1 VSEAQREVVKLA
13 EILSI
18 PVATSLNAKGT
29 IPEDHPLCI
38 GVVGSYSRWCTN
50 RLVAEADL
58 VLFIGSHTGSQVTNE
73 WRIPPAGTPVIQI
86 DIDPGELGRNYPAEV
101 ALLGDVKVT
110 VRRLL
115 EAVEPK
121 QQTTEWL
128 QHVHRLVGEWRT
140 ETEPLLNSDAVPIR
154 PERICQE
161 LTGFLPS
168 DALLVSCTGH
178 SGIWTGTMVELR
190 KAGQSFIRAAGS
202 LGWAFPAAMGAKCG
216 QPQRPVICFTG
227 DGGLWYHIEELE
239 TAVRHGINTVT
250 VVNNNRSLNQVGPAY
265 ADTPGTDEL
274 WQFSDINFAE
284 IARTMGAF
292 GVQVRQ
298 PGELRTALEQA
309 LESDRPA
316 LIDVVSD
323 IGGIAPRAWTG

>member
-1 VSEAQREVVKLA
+1 
-13 EILSI
+13 
-18 PVATSLNAKGT
+18 
-29 IPEDHPLCI
+29 
-38 GVVGSYSRWCTN
+38 
-50 RLVAEADL
+50 
-58 VLFIGSHTGSQVTNE
+58 
-73 WRIPPAGTPVIQI
+73 
-86 DIDPGELGRNYPAEV
+86 
-101 ALLGDVKVT
+101 
-110 VRRLL
+110 
-115 EAVEPK
+115 
-121 QQTTEWL
+121 
-128 QHVHRLVGEWRT
+128 
-140 ETEPLLNSDAVPIR
+140 
-154 PERICQE
+154 
-161 LTGFLPS
+161 
-168 DALLVSCTGH
+168 
-178 SGIWTGTMVELR
+178 
-190 KAGQSFIRAAGS
+190 
-202 LGWAFPAAMGAKCG
+202 MGAKCG